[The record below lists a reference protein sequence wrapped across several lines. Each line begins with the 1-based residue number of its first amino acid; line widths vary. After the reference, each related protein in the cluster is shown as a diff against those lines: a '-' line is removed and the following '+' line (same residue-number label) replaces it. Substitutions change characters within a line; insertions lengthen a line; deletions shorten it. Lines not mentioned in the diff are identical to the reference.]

1 VVLLLVI
8 FQKFTNNKIALGN
21 TYIFQVVSESMLP
34 EYKIGDIIVV
44 RKTNPVSLE
53 IGDDVTYL
61 ANTTDLHGITITH
74 RIINKREDNG
84 TYYVITNY
92 HVVESYVGSDSAKF
106 YVYVGNTSTRYRA
119 SLTAALNSQ
128 KDLAVLTINP
138 GRTLKTVSI
147 SKDYHPIVSVGEN
160 VFAIGCPISLDY
172 FNSVCSGVV
181 SKTEYTATNN
191 NGDLKVIQNTCPINP
206 GNSGGG
212 LFNMAGELIGLNF
225 KKTTYVMEGSSK
237 TLVDG
242 LNYAISLNEVITHLI
257 KYNLI

>member
-1 VVLLLVI
+1 MKKRILGFLMLITLLFSLSSCNIFTKEYDDSNATVVKVSTSLSKAVDKVYDSCVGIYCTDSSMSTASIGSGVI
-8 FQKFTNNKIALGN
+8 FK
-21 TYIFQVVSESMLP
+21 
-34 EYKIGDIIVV
+34 
-44 RKTNPVSLE
+44 
-53 IGDDVTYL
+53 
-61 ANTTDLHGITITH
+61 
-74 RIINKREDNG
+74 EDNG

-242 LNYAISLNEVITHLI
+242 LNYAISLNEIITHLI